1 MGWHDLCNFVFSVLK
16 EEEKMKARLVV
27 SRPMCA
33 CGNPDCRLPRFKAI
47 LDRARQLPSSFRTD
61 ARPQARRVLT
71 AA

>member
-1 MGWHDLCNFVFSVLK
+1 
-16 EEEKMKARLVV
+16 MKARLVV

-47 LDRARQLPSSFRTD
+47 LDRSRRMPSSFPTSVRPGSRRT
-61 ARPQARRVLT
+61 LT

>member
-1 MGWHDLCNFVFSVLK
+1 
-16 EEEKMKARLVV
+16 MKARFVV

-47 LDRARQLPSSFRTD
+47 LDRARQLPSSFRTN
-61 ARPQARRVLT
+61 AQPQPRRALT